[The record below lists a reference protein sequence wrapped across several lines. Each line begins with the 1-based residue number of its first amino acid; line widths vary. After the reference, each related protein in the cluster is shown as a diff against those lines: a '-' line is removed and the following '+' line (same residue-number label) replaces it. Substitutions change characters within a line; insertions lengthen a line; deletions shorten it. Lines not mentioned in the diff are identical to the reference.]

1 LRVEFLFWLFRHR
14 RVLAAGALA
23 TVSAGAWAYLLFG
36 AGIEREMMDIGGRQM
51 MTVLPEWSLS
61 HAVLIFVML
70 GR

>member
-1 LRVEFLFWLFRHR
+1 M
-14 RVLAAGALA
+14 LAAGALA
-23 TVSAGAWAYLLFG
+23 TVSAGAWAYLSFG